1 MVRCPLFLFLPDCN
15 RPVQPLA
22 RRILSSPKNPWP
34 DPPIPVALVITELD
48 VGGAEKALVSLAI
61 GLNKSRWAPRVFAL
75 GPEGPLA
82 EPLRAAGVKVDCL
95 DIHPRR
101 PVRALRTLRAALRS
115 HQPALIQ
122 SFLFHAN
129 IAARLAARFA
139 GRPVVLSGI
148 RVAER
153 QQRWHLRLDRLTFK
167 LCDGAVCVS
176 EGVRRFS
183 SLEGGWPDDRLVVI
197 PNGVDVTLI
206 DRARATPRE
215 SLGIPSEAFMTLFV
229 GRLNVQKGINI
240 LLDAVESILPQRP
253 AFHLALAGDGPE
265 RQYLTDRL
273 AATPALAA
281 HVHPLGPRGDVPSLL
296 KTADLFVLAS
306 IWEGMPNALL
316 EAMAARLAA
325 VATRVEGTEDLVIPG
340 ETGWLIPP
348 ADSESLATA
357 LLEAT
362 TDKDRLRRMGEAA
375 RSRVEA
381 SYTPTRVV
389 EAYERLWGGLLGFD

>member
-15 RPVQPLA
+15 QPVRSLA
-22 RRILSSPKNPWP
+22 RRILSSPKKLWP
-34 DPPIPVALVITELD
+34 DSPIPVALVITELD
-48 VGGAEKALVSLAI
+48 VGGAEKALVSLAL

-82 EPLRAAGVKVDCL
+82 EPLRSAGLRVDCL
-95 DIHPRR
+95 DVRPRR
-101 PVRALRTLRAALRS
+101 PVRALRTLSMALRS
-115 HQPALIQ
+115 YRPALIQ

-129 IAARLAARFA
+129 IAARLAAPFA

-148 RVAER
+148 RVAEH
-153 QQRWHLRLDRLTFK
+153 QQRGHLRLDRLTLN

-197 PNGVDVTLI
+197 PNGIDVTLI
-206 DRARATPRE
+206 DRASPTPRAA
-215 SLGIPSEAFMTLFV
+215 LGIPSEAFMTLFV
-229 GRLNVQKGINI
+229 GRLNIQKGINI
-240 LLDAVESILPQRP
+240 LLDAVESIVPQCP

-273 AATPALAA
+273 ATTPALAA
-281 HVHPLGPRGDVPSLL
+281 CVHPLGARRDVPSLL
-296 KTADLFVLAS
+296 KTADLFVLPS
-306 IWEGMPNALL
+306 LWEGMPNALL

-325 VATRVEGTEDLVIPG
+325 VATRVEGTEDLIIPG
-340 ETGWLIPP
+340 ETGWLIPR
-348 ADSESLATA
+348 ADSKALGNA

-362 TDKDRLRRMGEAA
+362 TDKDRLRRMGNAA
-375 RSRVEA
+375 RSRVE
-381 SYTPTRVV
+381 SGYTPERVV
-389 EAYERLWGGLLGFD
+389 EAYERLWGGLLGLG